1 VPDSGTDSIAN
12 GGSHCGA
19 DSIADRSTNCVANG
33 GSHGGADGSTY
44 RFAHTCADVR
54 AGGVRHRGLVSFL
67 ELLITVR

>member
-19 DSIADRSTNCVANG
+19 D
-33 GSHGGADGSTY
+33 GSTY

-54 AGGVRHRGLVSFL
+54 ACGLRHRGLVSLL
-67 ELLITVR
+67 ELFITVR